1 MFEVFGEFD
10 SAEEINASAAG
21 LKEEGDIESL
31 YTLAKENGLEKEDVD
46 DYVEGYVDTL
56 VANPLMAALGKI
68 EVEEKELKP
77 EHIMT
82 DWVTYIKTKCA
93 QDERVAIA
101 VRKKGK
107 SIKGC
112 IAAILKYSF
121 GIRKTVDKD
130 IVKEAGISAGRVDL
144 GIPGMLEVR
153 EIIDKYYLGE

>member
-1 MFEVFGEFD
+1 MFEQFGEFD
-10 SAEEINASAAG
+10 SAEEMNECAAG
-21 LKEEGDIESL
+21 LKREGDRESL
-31 YTLAKENGLEKEDVD
+31 YAMARENGLEDEDVD
-46 DYVEGYVDTL
+46 DYADGYVEQL
-56 VANPLMAALGKI
+56 VNPLMAALGKI

-93 QDERVAIA
+93 QDENVARA

-112 IAAILKYSF
+112 IAEVLKYSF
-121 GIRKTVDKD
+121 KIRKPVDAD
-130 IVKEAGISAGRVDL
+130 IVKAAGISNGRVDL

-153 EIIDKYYLGE
+153 EIIDTYYLGK

>member
-10 SAEEINASAAG
+10 SAEEINASAEG

-46 DYVEGYVDTL
+46 DYVEGYVDAL
-56 VANPLMAALGKI
+56 VNPLMAALGKI

-82 DWVTYIKTKCA
+82 DWVAYIKTKCA

-112 IAAILKYSF
+112 IAEIFKYSNK
-121 GIRKTVDKD
+121 IRKPVDKE
-130 IVKEAGISAGRVDL
+130 ILEAAGFKGARVELGMPGMAEVL
-144 GIPGMLEVR
+144 GIINR
-153 EIIDKYYLGE
+153 YYLGK